1 MSMMGRFQEL
11 PPGLLER
18 LRTDPSLVRDV
29 VRGSAAG
36 RPLPAGVE
44 EQMNAAV
51 EQMKRSVAESGE
63 RFLQVL
69 PPEQREVI
77 RAMPP
82 EQQKQVFASLAD
94 RLMSG
99 WKPEIAGAT
108 GAPARVGREEL
119 GLALDIDKAWH
130 GVHFLLTGTAEEAPG
145 PLGQVVLGGTEIGED
160 IGHGPARYLLPDA
173 VDTVATAL
181 EAASSDELRRRY
193 DAAALEAAEIYP
205 GGWNEPD
212 KVDWVLEAFE
222 DVRRFYRAAARRKS
236 GVLVFLA

>member
-1 MSMMGRFQEL
+1 MMGRFQEL

-29 VRGSAAG
+29 VRESAAG

-44 EQMNAAV
+44 EQM
-51 EQMKRSVAESGE
+51 KG
-63 RFLQVL
+63 
-69 PPEQREVI
+69 REVI

-82 EQQKQVFASLAD
+82 EQQKQVFANLAD

-99 WKPEIAGAT
+99 WKQEIEAT

-145 PLGQVVLGGTEIGED
+145 PLGQVVLGGTEIGD
-160 IGHGPARYLLPDA
+160 DLGYGPARYLAPDA
-173 VDTVATAL
+173 VGTVATAL
-181 EAASSDELRRRY
+181 DAASSDELRRGY

-205 GGWNEPD
+205 GGWSEPD

-236 GVLVFLA
+236 GVLVFFT